1 MGEAG
6 FVTKR
11 ALSVVIAAA
20 MVWLVMAAPAR
31 AVDPPLSPDDVT
43 LLILSGATSQR
54 MIGIIEQRGVTFSMN
69 PDLAKKFHDAGATDD
84 VIDALQKAGQHPK
97 AAPTPVAAA
106 PAEPAPMATS
116 PTPVMNRA
124 ATGSPAVAST
134 AAHTPAPAPA
144 VAAAT
149 PPPPPKPAA
158 PMLTD
163 PSPDQITR
171 IIQEFA
177 AKEKTFKEARDNYTF
192 HQINKVETI
201 GPEGGVTGKFEQEW
215 DILFDD
221 SGKRIERVTYAPPN
235 TLKDVIM
242 TPEDMESLR
251 SIQPF
256 VLTSDEIPEYD
267 IKYLGHVK
275 VDEITA
281 YVFSVRPKE
290 LKKGRVYFQGTIWV
304 DDRDL
309 QIVKSEGKP
318 VPEIRTKHGGEN
330 LFPRFTTYREQID
343 GKYWFPTFTMA
354 DDTLYF
360 ASGPVHLKEIVRY
373 TDYKQFKARSK
384 ILGITPDQSMPNP
397 PPPAPKK

>member
-1 MGEAG
+1 M
-6 FVTKR
+6 TKR
-11 ALSVVIAAA
+11 MLSMVIAVVA
-20 MVWLVMAAPAR
+20 VWLAMAAPAP
-31 AVDPPLSPDDVT
+31 AADPPLTPDDVT
-43 LLILSGATSQR
+43 LMILSGATSQK
-54 MIGIIEQRGVTFSMN
+54 MVAIIGQRGVTFSMN

-84 VIDALQKAGQHPK
+84 VIDALQTAGQHPK
-97 AAPTPVAAA
+97 VATKPVAAV
-106 PAEPAPMATS
+106 AT
-116 PTPVMNRA
+116 
-124 ATGSPAVAST
+124 AS
-134 AAHTPAPAPA
+134 APAPA
-144 VAAAT
+144 SPPPSAAVPSSPAPDTAAAPPAAT
-149 PPPPPKPAA
+149 PPPPPKPATPA
-158 PMLTD
+158 LAD
-163 PSPDQITR
+163 PSPDQVTR
-171 IIQEFA
+171 IIDEFA

-201 GPEGGVTGKFEQEW
+201 DPEGGVSGKFEQEW

-221 SGKRIERVTYAPPN
+221 SGKRIEHVTYAPPN

-290 LKKGRVYFQGTIWV
+290 IKKGRVYFQGTIWV

-318 VPEIRTKHGGEN
+318 VPELRTKKNGEN

-373 TDYKQFKARSK
+373 TDYKQFKARSR
-384 ILGITPDQSMPNP
+384 ILGITPDQPTPNA